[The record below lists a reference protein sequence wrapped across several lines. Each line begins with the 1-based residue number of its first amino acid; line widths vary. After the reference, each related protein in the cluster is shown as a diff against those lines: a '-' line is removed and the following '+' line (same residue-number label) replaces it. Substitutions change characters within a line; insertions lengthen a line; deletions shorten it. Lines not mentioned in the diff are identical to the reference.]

1 MFLPIVLSLVLIVFT
16 GLVKLMTII
25 NFWARP
31 VPNLLGT
38 TLYIQD
44 IFHTNMSKEVQNLPY
59 QYFEILHCYV
69 YLHTKKFPF
78 FNFIF

>member
-16 GLVKLMTII
+16 GLVKLVTII
-25 NFWARP
+25 SGPGLSLIFS
-31 VPNLLGT
+31 GT